1 VLLRLGLGRLLGL
14 SLLLVSLLTY
24 HSYTRHPVLGRWS
37 YPFFAALLAVVGLWL
52 AMLVSTWRRVHVRT
66 HTPGPVASAALLDLG
81 VLSWGVAYLLSA
93 LETPPAAARI
103 LDLDF
108 FGSAIPAAAL
118 LEWIALLAIALA
130 GGIVV
135 GRRLPA
141 RYANPALSCGAV
153 ICLALVGEGVA
164 RVKAVVAPATEGF
177 PTASG
182 ALWYRRHVRL
192 NRDGFR
198 DRPHAVSPEA
208 GSHRLLAIG
217 DSYAFG
223 VGIERLEDR
232 FGEQLG
238 AMLATGTGERW
249 EVINASQGD
258 LHTLQEIALLQ
269 RVLPCGPDVIVL
281 VYVFNDIDYL
291 RPVTERTVLTE
302 APRTLLQ
309 RLHPVRLLFEN
320 SYLFQELY
328 VRVRLLG
335 WRRAAQA
342 GDLVDA
348 YADSALLA
356 RHIDDLG
363 RFVSLAR
370 QTGAVVGIVP
380 FDHAVTLSAA
390 IRRRYQTF
398 VSRARTGG
406 LPIWSLD
413 GAFNGVEFSQLTVN
427 SLDGH
432 PNPLANRL
440 AAAAVVEQVTAA
452 RRRERPGSRPPR
464 RGARAAP

>member
-1 VLLRLGLGRLLGL
+1 MLLSLRLPRLFGL
-14 SLLLVSLLTY
+14 SLLVLSLLTY

-52 AMLVSTWRRVHVRT
+52 ATLVTTWRRAHART
-66 HTPGPVASAALLDLG
+66 HTPGPAPSSALLDLG

-93 LETPPAAARI
+93 LDTPAAAARI

-108 FGSAIPAAAL
+108 FGSAIPSAAL
-118 LEWIALLAIALA
+118 LEWIALVAIALA

-135 GRRLPA
+135 VRRVRAP
-141 RYANPALSCGAV
+141 YANPAVSCGAV
-153 ICLALVGEGVA
+153 ICLALAGEGVA
-164 RVKAVVAPATEGF
+164 RAKAVVAPATEGF
-177 PTASG
+177 PTSST
-182 ALWYRRHVRL
+182 ALWYRRYVRL
-192 NRDGFR
+192 NGDGFR
-198 DRPHAVSPEA
+198 DRPHAVSPEP
-208 GSHRLLAIG
+208 GTRRLLAIG

-223 VGIERLEDR
+223 AGIERLEDR

-238 AMLATGTGERW
+238 AMLAAGTGERW

-269 RVLPCGPDVIVL
+269 RVVPCRPDVVVL

-302 APRTLLQ
+302 APRTLFQ
-309 RLHPVRLLFEN
+309 RLHPVRLLFKN

-328 VRVRLLG
+328 VRARQLG
-335 WRRAAQA
+335 WRRATQA
-342 GDLVDA
+342 GEVVDP

-356 RHIDDLG
+356 RHLDDLS
-363 RFVSLAR
+363 RFVALAR

-390 IRRRYQTF
+390 IRRRYTTF
-398 VSRARTGG
+398 VTRARTGG

-413 GAFNGVEFSQLTVN
+413 GAFDGVGFSQLTVN

-432 PNPLANRL
+432 PNGLANRL
-440 AAAAVVEQVTAA
+440 AAEAVVEQVTAA
-452 RRRERPGSRPPR
+452 LRR
-464 RGARAAP
+464 